1 SAAHAD
7 ASSATRPVAC
17 TGPGRSASRT
27 ATTPSSTSATSA
39 TATGPHH
46 RPAARLSTAS
56 PVAASASRRAHS
68 GPRTSSDAR
77 ARSPS
82 VLRPLP
88 PSPIHRFAGTARRS
102 RGRRGATPVTRPSWR
117 SGRTGRRHVSA
128 ATEAC
133 PCHPR
138 GMAIDFSAVGAA
150 LAAPA
155 RSAMLSALMDG
166 SSRPASELAAAAGVR
181 PSTAS
186 EHLAVLVGSGL
197 LEVAAHGRHR
207 YYRIA
212 DDGVADALERLGRL
226 CPETPVRSYRQS
238 REAAALEQARLC
250 YDHLAGR
257 LGVAVAESM
266 TDRGWLDLRTPTLTD
281 AGHAALSERG
291 LDVAGLTGRR
301 P

>member
-1 SAAHAD
+1 
-7 ASSATRPVAC
+7 
-17 TGPGRSASRT
+17 
-27 ATTPSSTSATSA
+27 
-39 TATGPHH
+39 
-46 RPAARLSTAS
+46 
-56 PVAASASRRAHS
+56 
-68 GPRTSSDAR
+68 
-77 ARSPS
+77 
-82 VLRPLP
+82 
-88 PSPIHRFAGTARRS
+88 
-102 RGRRGATPVTRPSWR
+102 
-117 SGRTGRRHVSA
+117 
-128 ATEAC
+128 
-133 PCHPR
+133 
-138 GMAIDFSAVGAA
+138 MAIDFSAVGAA

-226 CPETPVRSYRQS
+226 CPVTPVRSYRQS
-238 REAAALEQARLC
+238 REAAALEHARLC

-301 P
+301 PLVRSCLDWTQRRPHLAGALGAAVATRALEAGWVTRRPGSRALRLTPAGRDGFADVWGVPAEVLG